1 MFTFECKDMEMDCD
15 YVATAASKE
24 EVMDMAMAHAV
35 EAHADVLQ
43 GLSTEQTE
51 EMNAKLT
58 AVIKEQQDEEM
69 VAEDAS
75 PELEGEAKEVEEDLV
90 TEDADGDDA
99 DDDEEEVEG
108 VEGEEDAEEITA
120 KETSEVA

>member
-1 MFTFECKDMEMDCD
+1 MFTFECKDMGMDCD

-51 EMNAKLT
+51 EMNEKLT

-69 VAEDAS
+69 VAEDA
-75 PELEGEAKEVEEDLV
+75 
-90 TEDADGDDA
+90 DGDDA
-99 DDDEEEVEG
+99 DDDEED

-120 KETSEVA
+120 EETSEVA